1 MQGNGK
7 YDWYSRDGGVYV
19 MDPDVGGYNDDLFV
33 PINGFLYIRGGQ
45 DFMNNYL
52 TVQLTTGTT
61 SIVGN
66 FA

>member
-1 MQGNGK
+1 MQGGDK
-7 YDWYSRDGGVYV
+7 YGWYSSAGGVYV

-52 TVQLTTGTT
+52 TVQLTTGNT